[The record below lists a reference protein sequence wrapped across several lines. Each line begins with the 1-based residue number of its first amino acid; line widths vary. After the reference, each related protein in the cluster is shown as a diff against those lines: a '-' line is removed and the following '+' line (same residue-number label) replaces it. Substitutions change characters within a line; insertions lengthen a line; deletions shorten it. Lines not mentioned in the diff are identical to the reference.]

1 MALEATIMMI
11 MVNNHMV
18 MLEVHIGKNLVDVAM
33 LDGGSNV
40 NVITKKVKTSLRVI
54 ASQID
59 TLSC

>member
-1 MALEATIMMI
+1 